1 MEWDRDKS
9 LLLSRVCV
17 WLFAG
22 ALAALCAGAP
32 WLWPWLV
39 GRPEGAA
46 WYMAVTYITAV
57 PAAVVLY
64 GLHRLLQ
71 NLSAGKVFIAGNV
84 RWLRV
89 LSWCCIAA
97 GLVYLA
103 GALAGNL
110 VLWVLAAAAA
120 FVGLMLRVVKNVFAQ
135 AVALKEENDYTI

>member
-46 WYMAVTYITAV
+46 WYMAVT
-57 PAAVVLY
+57 
-64 GLHRLLQ
+64 
-71 NLSAGKVFIAGNV
+71 
-84 RWLRV
+84 
-89 LSWCCIAA
+89 
-97 GLVYLA
+97 
-103 GALAGNL
+103 
-110 VLWVLAAAAA
+110 
-120 FVGLMLRVVKNVFAQ
+120 
-135 AVALKEENDYTI
+135 

>member
-84 RWLRV
+84 RGAASRRGWYTWPGPWRAT
-89 LSWCCIAA
+89 WCC
-97 GLVYLA
+97 GCWPRRRPSW
-103 GALAGNL
+103 G
-110 VLWVLAAAAA
+110 
-120 FVGLMLRVVKNVFAQ
+120 
-135 AVALKEENDYTI
+135 

>member
-71 NLSAGKVFIAGNV
+71 FKAFIQQI
-84 RWLRV
+84 
-89 LSWCCIAA
+89 IAA
-97 GLVYLA
+97 VK
-103 GALAGNL
+103 ALYRCRQQHCRKAEAHQL
-110 VLWVLAAAAA
+110 LY
-120 FVGLMLRVVKNVFAQ
+120 Q
-135 AVALKEENDYTI
+135 AKASAIFHKQSPCL